1 MNFSDKEAVEKLV
14 IGCTNGD
21 QRCQQIVY
29 KAFYC
34 KMLGVCARYSCNREE
49 AKDLLHDS
57 FIKVFEKLKN
67 FKNEGSLEGW
77 VRRIVVNNA
86 IDFVRAKREFLLNYD
101 DESQF
106 ENIPDDSYYVSDIDD
121 LNKLNA
127 EIILKFVQKLSPAY
141 KTVFN
146 MYVIENYTHQEIADY
161 LEISVG
167 SSKSNLAK
175 AKIRLREMF
184 EKYKNEKRK
193 LS

>member
-14 IGCTNGD
+14 IACAKGD
-21 QRCQQIVY
+21 RRSQQIVY
-29 KAFYC
+29 KAFYG
-34 KMLGVCARYSCNREE
+34 KMLGVCVRYSSNRDE

-57 FIKVFEKLKN
+57 FIKIFEKLKN

-86 IDFVRAKREFLLNYD
+86 IDFVRAKKEFVLNYD

-106 ENIPDDSYYVSDIDD
+106 ENIPDDNHFDSDIEEM
-121 LNKLNA
+121 KKIKA
-127 EIILKFVQKLSPAY
+127 EIILSFVQKLSPAY

-146 MYVIENYTHQEIADY
+146 MYVIESYTHKEIADY

-175 AKIRLREMF
+175 AKMKLREMF
-184 EKYKNEKRK
+184 EKYKNGKGK
-193 LS
+193 FS